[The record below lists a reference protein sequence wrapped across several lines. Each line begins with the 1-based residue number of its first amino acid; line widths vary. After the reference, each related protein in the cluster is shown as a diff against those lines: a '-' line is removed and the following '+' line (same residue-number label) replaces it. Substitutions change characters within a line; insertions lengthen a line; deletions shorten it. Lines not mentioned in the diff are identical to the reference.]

1 MAGKK
6 GTQGSM
12 FDDDTKGKDAPK
24 ASSQPEVEIPSV
36 ATLDGWCAFGE
47 GQFTLPVG
55 DFSIRVVSIN
65 PDSEIGTEPDEYY
78 GKLWHYVRISLVH
91 NSDGRPILSA
101 NMHWSQEDK
110 KLPKRVLLA
119 LAGDPK
125 VEGSGLAESAT
136 LEMRKSGWYLML
148 DGIDP
153 AYGVLYGANAPQV
166 FVR

>member
-1 MAGKK
+1 MAAMYGASVPQNGCNWLNQEIHSEDVGKH
-6 GTQGSM
+6 
-12 FDDDTKGKDAPK
+12 APNNK
-24 ASSQPEVEIPSV
+24 F
-36 ATLDGWCAFGE
+36 W
-47 GQFTLPVG
+47 
-55 DFSIRVVSIN
+55 N

-125 VEGSGLAESAT
+125 VEGSGLAESAD
-136 LEMRKSGWYLML
+136 LEMRKRCW
-148 DGIDP
+148 
-153 AYGVLYGANAPQV
+153 
-166 FVR
+166 